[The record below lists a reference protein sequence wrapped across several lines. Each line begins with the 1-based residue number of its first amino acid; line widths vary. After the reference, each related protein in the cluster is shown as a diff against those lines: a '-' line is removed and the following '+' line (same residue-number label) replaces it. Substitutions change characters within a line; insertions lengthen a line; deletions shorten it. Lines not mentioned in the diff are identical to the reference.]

1 MRKEAG
7 VNRNEST
14 LLNTVRRINDNLES
28 DDRSRWLAD
37 VLAIWDREQ
46 ASWMPQAPHLLRTEM
61 RDITLS
67 WDGAGRLS
75 ISTDPVNTYA
85 PDGVFPDLLNGHDI
99 GASCAPACNPCA
111 SRFAWRTH
119 PGCKG
124 FIGEPIERIAYCPS
138 EAGDALWV
146 RFRNGQQLRLSSAG
160 LIAYME
166 VHTVKRSA

>member
-1 MRKEAG
+1 M
-7 VNRNEST
+7 NRNEST
-14 LLNTVRRINDNLES
+14 LLNTINQINDNLMN

-37 VLAIWDREQ
+37 VLAIWDSEQ
-46 ASWMPQAPHLLRTEM
+46 ASWIPQAPCLLRTEM

-85 PDGVFPDLLNGHDI
+85 LNGVSPNLLNDHKA
-99 GASCAPACNPCA
+99 GASCAPARPPRA

-138 EAGDALWV
+138 ETGDALWV
-146 RFRNGQQLRLSSAG
+146 RFCNGQQLRLSSAG
-160 LIAYME
+160 LVAYME
-166 VHTVKRSA
+166 MQTVQRSA